1 MKLEDKKERVA
12 KMRSRL
18 MLMCIDENMAMRTI
32 RIKGEL
38 IELDLGLWAAV
49 NNKPETLVIPE
60 FVDSINYH
68 DAMPWEV

>member
-18 MLMCIDENMAMRTI
+18 ILMCIDENMAMITI

-38 IELDLGLWAAV
+38 IELNLGLWAAV